1 MFSLEKHFLEAWQR
15 SSGWLYLFFPIAA
28 IFYVLTVTRKTL
40 LQNLYQ
46 GRSYKFPVVVVGNLN
61 VGGSGKTPTV
71 IALANALKTKGL
83 RPGVVSRGYGSSA
96 HKYPVIVD
104 KHTIYK
110 ECGDEPLLIQRRC
123 ACPVVVDPDRP
134 SAIKTLINDFN
145 CNVIISDDGMQHYK
159 MHRDIEIAVF
169 NEHINLGSFLM
180 LPSGPLRE
188 PITRLR
194 DVDYIISYGKLR
206 EEIKSMLD
214 PEKDNSIFNVEH
226 RLLRLRN
233 IDSGETIHPEDWK
246 MSKNVHLVAGIAHPK
261 KICATIEEFGF
272 VATVKSIGDHKKI
285 TDSDATFNDS
295 LPILITEKDAIKLDN
310 LDKLDTNKIWILETH
325 VDLNSEFINSLL
337 GKLKISLN

>member
-71 IALANALKTKGL
+71 ISLANALKTKGL

-96 HKYPVIVD
+96 QKYPVIVD
-104 KHTIYK
+104 KHTKYQ

-134 SAIKTLINDFN
+134 SAIQTLIKDFN

-159 MHRDIEIAVF
+159 MLSLI
-169 NEHINLGSFLM
+169 HI
-180 LPSGPLRE
+180 
-188 PITRLR
+188 
-194 DVDYIISYGKLR
+194 
-206 EEIKSMLD
+206 
-214 PEKDNSIFNVEH
+214 
-226 RLLRLRN
+226 
-233 IDSGETIHPEDWK
+233 
-246 MSKNVHLVAGIAHPK
+246 
-261 KICATIEEFGF
+261 
-272 VATVKSIGDHKKI
+272 
-285 TDSDATFNDS
+285 
-295 LPILITEKDAIKLDN
+295 
-310 LDKLDTNKIWILETH
+310 
-325 VDLNSEFINSLL
+325 
-337 GKLKISLN
+337 